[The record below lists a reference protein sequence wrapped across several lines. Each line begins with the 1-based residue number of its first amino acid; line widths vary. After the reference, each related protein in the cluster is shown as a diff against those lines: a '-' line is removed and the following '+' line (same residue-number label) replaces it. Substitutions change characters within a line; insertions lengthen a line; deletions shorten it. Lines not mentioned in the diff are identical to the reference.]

1 MRLRV
6 WSLASLSGL
15 RNRHCPE
22 LWCRSR
28 LQLGSGVAV
37 AVAVV
42 ALIWPLAWELSYAM
56 GMVLKRPKKKKKKNL
71 NASREASLGRKSA
84 RSGREHPRP
93 QSWPPLLKERAVPAF
108 LTSHLGNVLPMLS
121 LLLWQTPA
129 LCVRTGVFG
138 CLFLWAKWKNK
149 EIYGGGEY
157 YPGCFGRLPVECPA
171 FLRVTLTSLRK
182 IPRWSLSA
190 SLLWVDINQK
200 TTCFVWVSTLPRFTW
215 VLGAGELLGTATAG
229 RLGRGEKVRSGAIF
243 TLPRPPVWPREWMR
257 ASR

>member
-1 MRLRV
+1 MPAEKHLLGESQPGVGGSTPDPKAGLPFWRNGQCQPSSPVTWEMSCLCCPFCFGKPQHSA
-6 WSLASLSGL
+6 WGQECLAVYFSGQNG
-15 RNRHCPE
+15 RTK
-22 LWCRSR
+22 RS
-28 LQLGSGVAV
+28 
-37 AVAVV
+37 
-42 ALIWPLAWELSYAM
+42 M
-56 GMVLKRPKKKKKKNL
+56 G
-71 NASREASLGRKSA
+71 EGD
-84 RSGREHPRP
+84 
-93 QSWPPLLKERAVPAF
+93 
-108 LTSHLGNVLPMLS
+108 T
-121 LLLWQTPA
+121 
-129 LCVRTGVFG
+129 
-138 CLFLWAKWKNK
+138 
-149 EIYGGGEY
+149 